1 MIKNYIFTK
10 KIFITSIMLIKQVTT
25 KSLNQINFD
34 NHRII
39 NTINPHSY
47 LIAKSDTVFFE
58 ALKASDVLLPDGIG
72 IVWAKKILTK
82 IKIKK
87 IAGYDLFMHLMSD
100 LNKQNGSCFFLGAS
114 DQTLKKINT
123 RIAEEYPNVTVWS
136 FSPPYKKEFTNEDNV
151 KMLTLVNKVE
161 PDILFVGMTAPKQEK
176 WVYNNNINIDAKLIC
191 SIGAVF
197 DFYAGTVRRPSK
209 FWIKF
214 GLEWLPR
221 FLLEPIR
228 LAKRNLIS
236 TPKFIIQ
243 ILYMKIFKKNKS

>member
-1 MIKNYIFTK
+1 
-10 KIFITSIMLIKQVTT
+10 MLIKQVTT
-25 KSLNQINFD
+25 KSLNQINFN

-47 LIAKSDTVFFE
+47 LITQSDKVFFE
-58 ALKASDVLLPDGIG
+58 ALKTSDVLLPDGIG

-87 IAGYDLFMHLMSD
+87 IAGYDLFLHLMND
-100 LNKQNGSCFFLGAS
+100 LNNKKRSCFFLGAS
-114 DQTLKKINT
+114 DNTLKMITKRAAI
-123 RIAEEYPNVTVWS
+123 EFPNVTVHS
-136 FSPPYKKEFTNEDNV
+136 YSPPYKNNFTNEDNV
-151 KMLTLVNKVE
+151 KMFTLINKVE

-176 WVYNNNINIDAKLIC
+176 WVYNNNMDINAKLIC

-197 DFYAGTVRRPSK
+197 DFYSGTVSRPSK
-209 FWIKF
+209 FWIKA

-221 FLLEPIR
+221 FLHEPIR

-236 TPKFIIQ
+236 TPKFILQ
-243 ILYMKIFKKNKS
+243 VLFMKISKKNKSKQI